1 MHSRIMHPLAGSP
14 DCLEGQ
20 AAAAAAENNAKE
32 DEVQW
37 NLHLP
42 LQG

>member
-14 DCLEGQ
+14 VLEGQ
-20 AAAAAAENNAKE
+20 AAAAAENAEE
-32 DEVQW
+32 DEAQW
-37 NLHLP
+37 NLHLR